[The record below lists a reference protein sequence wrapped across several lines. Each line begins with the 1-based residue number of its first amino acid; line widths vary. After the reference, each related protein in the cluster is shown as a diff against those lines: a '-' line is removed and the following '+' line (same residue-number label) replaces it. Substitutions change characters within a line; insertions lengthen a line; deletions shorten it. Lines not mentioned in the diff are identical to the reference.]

1 MAKDRAGRG
10 TGESWYRRVGGEVPA
25 RPALVGR
32 TEAET
37 CIVGGGLAGLG
48 MALSLAERGRASVLL
63 EAGRIGDGASG
74 RNGGMASA
82 GFTRGHGFVAARAGA
97 AVADALYRLSL
108 DGLALLR
115 RRIGRHAI
123 ACGLVEGVVEAS
135 WRHDAGELERAAE
148 PLRALGARL
157 EVWPRARLRQAYR
170 SRRYRAGILDRD
182 GFHLDPLALCRGLAD
197 AAEALGA
204 VLHEASP
211 ALELAPAGG
220 GWRLRT
226 AAGEILARQVVL
238 CTSADRPALAPAL
251 DRAVLPIRSHI
262 VVTEP
267 LGSRLALAV
276 NAPHAVYDDRLA
288 TGYYRPLAGGRLLWG
303 GRVDALPGPRS
314 VEAALRRDLALVFPQ
329 LADVPFAAAWTGAMG
344 FVRHR
349 MPVVRPLVRG
359 LWVATGFGGHGLNTT
374 TLAGELVASA
384 LVEGDRRWGLLEA
397 FGLPWNGG
405 PLGPL
410 AAQAFYSTFQLR
422 DRVAASLTGS
432 RN

>member
-1 MAKDRAGRG
+1 MQVVADPAAPPHFLFVGFRAQPGGMGPVGEQVGVLALRQRVRLDGSLDNSQAVLVTDEPYAGRG
-10 TGESWYRRVGGEVPA
+10 PSGPFRYESDLATNKPEPDVIAVDDLAALGIVPA
-25 RPALVGR
+25 DLDANPGLVTAVPFG
-32 TEAET
+32 TVE
-37 CIVGGGLAGLG
+37 IN
-48 MALSLAERGRASVLL
+48 RG
-63 EAGRIGDGASG
+63 
-74 RNGGMASA
+74 A
-82 GFTRGHGFVAARAGA
+82 GFGA
-97 AVADALYRLSL
+97 PINIS
-108 DGLALLR
+108 
-115 RRIGRHAI
+115 
-123 ACGLVEGVVEAS
+123 
-135 WRHDAGELERAAE
+135 
-148 PLRALGARL
+148 
-157 EVWPRARLRQAYR
+157 
-170 SRRYRAGILDRD
+170 
-182 GFHLDPLALCRGLAD
+182 F
-197 AAEALGA
+197 
-204 VLHEASP
+204 
-211 ALELAPAGG
+211 

-329 LADVPFAAAWTGAMG
+329 LAAVPFAAAWTGVMG

-349 MPVVRPLVRG
+349 MPVVRPLARG

-384 LVEGDRRWGLLEA
+384 LVEGDRRWRFLEA

-405 PLGPL
+405 PLGPP
-410 AAQAFYSTFQLR
+410 AAQAFYSIFQLR
-422 DRVAASLTGS
+422 DRIAVGLTGS